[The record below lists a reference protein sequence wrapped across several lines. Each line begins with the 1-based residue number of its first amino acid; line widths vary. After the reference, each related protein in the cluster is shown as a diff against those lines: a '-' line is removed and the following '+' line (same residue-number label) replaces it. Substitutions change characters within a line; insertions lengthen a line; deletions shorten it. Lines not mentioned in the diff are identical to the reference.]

1 MRREGDRIPPGAAG
15 DWSAAV
21 NTGPFGDLCDYG
33 GMTRRFVAFW
43 LAIVMLSPAT
53 GTAQSGD
60 AGIDAAMRQF
70 LTAFNNLDMPAFL
83 DCFEAEAT
91 VFHPPSAPPRTFP
104 TRIRGRQEI
113 QRTFEVVFAQIRTVS
128 GKTAPPFQDLQPQD
142 LEVQRFDA
150 AAVVTFH
157 LGTDVTRSRRTLVLH
172 LAGGHWRIA
181 HLHASTFN
189 AP

>member
-1 MRREGDRIPPGAAG
+1 MPRCAAL
-15 DWSAAV
+15 A
-21 NTGPFGDLCDYG
+21 
-33 GMTRRFVAFW
+33 FV
-43 LAIVMLSPAT
+43 LLTLSSAT

-60 AGIDAAMRQF
+60 AGIDAAMQRF

-113 QRTFEVVFAQIRTVS
+113 QRTFEVVFAQIRAAS
-128 GKTAPPFQDLQPQD
+128 GRTTPPFQDLQPQD
-142 LEVQRFDA
+142 LEVQRFDDV
-150 AAVVTFH
+150 AVVTFH
-157 LGTDVTRSRRTLVLH
+157 LGTAAARSRRTIVLSSTG
-172 LAGGHWRIA
+172 AAWRIV